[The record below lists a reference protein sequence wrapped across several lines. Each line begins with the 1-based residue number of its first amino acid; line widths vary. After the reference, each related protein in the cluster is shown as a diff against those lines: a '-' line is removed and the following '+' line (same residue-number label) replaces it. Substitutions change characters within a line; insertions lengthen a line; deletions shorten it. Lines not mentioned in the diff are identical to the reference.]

1 MYATSI
7 FSLEKGLGFYTF
19 VFHGKT
25 HDPQSTKEGI
35 LVLLLPIMRYE
46 YWDVILFPA
55 ESHIPIQEFRTAC
68 YVSQGQG
75 QSIHILQVI

>member
-7 FSLEKGLGFYTF
+7 FSPEKGLAFYAF
-19 VFHGKT
+19 VFHDKT
-25 HDPQSTKEGI
+25 HDPQSTTESI
-35 LVLLLPIMRYE
+35 LVLLLAIMRYE

-55 ESHIPIQEFRTAC
+55 ESHIPIQEFKTAC

-75 QSIHILQVI
+75 QSIHILQII

>member
-7 FSLEKGLGFYTF
+7 FSPEKGLVFYAF

-25 HDPQSTKEGI
+25 HNPQSTTEDI
-35 LVLLLPIMRYE
+35 LVLFLAIMRYE

-55 ESHIPIQEFRTAC
+55 ESHIPIQEFKTAC
-68 YVSQGQG
+68 YVGQGQG
-75 QSIHILQVI
+75 QFIHILQVI

>member
-1 MYATSI
+1 MYVTSI
-7 FSLEKGLGFYTF
+7 FLLEKGLAIYAF

-25 HDPQSTKEGI
+25 HDPQSTTEGI
-35 LVLLLPIMRYE
+35 LVLFLAIMRYE

-55 ESHIPIQEFRTAC
+55 ESHIPIQEFKTAC

-75 QSIHILQVI
+75 RSIHILQAI

>member
-1 MYATSI
+1 MYATSV
-7 FSLEKGLGFYTF
+7 FSLEKGLGVYTF

-25 HDPQSTKEGI
+25 HDPQSTTEGI
-35 LVLLLPIMRYE
+35 LALFLAIMRYE

>member
-1 MYATSI
+1 MYATSV
-7 FSLEKGLGFYTF
+7 FSL
-19 VFHGKT
+19 FHSKT
-25 HDPQSTKEGI
+25 LQSTTEGI
-35 LVLLLPIMRYE
+35 LVLLFAIMRYE

>member
-1 MYATSI
+1 M
-7 FSLEKGLGFYTF
+7 
-19 VFHGKT
+19 
-25 HDPQSTKEGI
+25 EGI
-35 LVLLLPIMRYE
+35 LVLFLAIMRYE

>member
-7 FSLEKGLGFYTF
+7 FSLEKGLVIYTF
-19 VFHGKT
+19 VFHGKIC
-25 HDPQSTKEGI
+25 DPQSTTEGI
-35 LVLLLPIMRYE
+35 LVLFLAIMRYE